1 METVRLSDKLELTRV
16 IVGCM
21 RMMDAGKKGKDLLRF
36 VHECMELGMNCFDHA
51 PVYGGNLCEKT
62 FGDDVV
68 KAEPGIREK
77 IKIVTKAGIVVP
89 GVFGNRHI
97 YYDSRENSLLA
108 EVEASLKRLSTD
120 HVDLLLIHR
129 PDILGHP
136 EEAAR
141 ALEKIVK
148 DGKAL
153 EVGVSN
159 YEVPQFEALQHYLPF
174 PLVANQ
180 VELSVKATDN
190 LFNGVVDTAM
200 RLDTGIM
207 AWSPLGGGSVF
218 KGEDDKSLRL
228 RETVGEIAG
237 EHNVA
242 MAAVMYAWLFRHP
255 AKVMAITGTM
265 SSEHLKPA
273 ADALSLALSY
283 DEWYGILAASR
294 GFDVP

>member
-1 METVRLSDKLELTRV
+1 METVRLSDKLALTRV

-21 RMMDAGKKGKDLLRF
+21 RMMDAGKKGKELLNF

-51 PVYGGNLCEKT
+51 PVYGGTLCEKT
-62 FGDDVV
+62 FGNDVI
-68 KAEPGIREK
+68 KAERGIREK
-77 IKIVTKAGIVVP
+77 IKIVTKAGIVAP
-89 GVFGNRHI
+89 GVFGNQHI
-97 YYDSRENSLLA
+97 YYDSRKDSLLA

-120 HVDLLLIHR
+120 HMDLLLIHR

-136 EEAAR
+136 EDAAR
-141 ALEKIVK
+141 AIEKIVK

-159 YEVPQFEALQHYLPF
+159 YEVSQFEALQRYVPF

-180 VELSVKATDN
+180 VEFSVKTTDN
-190 LFNGVVDTAM
+190 LFNGVIDTAM

-218 KGEDDKSLRL
+218 KGEDEKSIRL
-228 RETVGEIAG
+228 RKTISEIA
-237 EHNVA
+237 EAHNVT
-242 MAAVMYAWLFRHP
+242 MDTVMYAWIFKHP
-255 AKVMAITGTM
+255 AKIMAITGTM
-265 SSEHLKPA
+265 NAEHLKPA
-273 ADALSLALSY
+273 ADALALELSY

-294 GFDVP
+294 GFEVP

>member
-16 IVGCM
+16 IAGCM
-21 RMMDAGKKGKDLLRF
+21 RMMDAGKKGGELLRF
-36 VHECMELGMNCFDHA
+36 VQECMELGINCFDHA
-51 PVYGGNLCEKT
+51 PVYGGGLCEKT
-62 FGDDVV
+62 FGEDVI
-68 KAEPGIREK
+68 AACPGIREK

-89 GVFGNRHI
+89 GKYGNRHI

-108 EVEASLKRLSTD
+108 EMEASLKRLHTD

-141 ALEKIVK
+141 ALEKIVQE
-148 DGKAL
+148 GKAL

-180 VELSVKATDN
+180 VELSVKTTDQ
-190 LFNGVVDTAM
+190 LFNGVVDMAM

-218 KGEDDKSLRL
+218 RGEDEKSLRL
-228 RETVGEIAG
+228 RKAVGEIADA
-237 EHNVA
+237 H
-242 MAAVMYAWLFRHP
+242 AATMDTVMYAWLFRHP
-255 AKVMAITGTM
+255 AKIMAITGTM
-265 SSEHLKPA
+265 SSEHLRPA
-273 ADALSLALSY
+273 AEALSLELSY

>member
-1 METVRLSDKLELTRV
+1 METVKLSDKLELTRV

-21 RMMDAGKKGKDLLRF
+21 RMMDAGKKGKELLNF

-51 PVYGGNLCEKT
+51 PVYGGTLCEKT
-62 FGDDVV
+62 FGDDVI

-77 IKIVTKAGIVVP
+77 MKIVTKAGIVVP
-89 GVFGNRHI
+89 GKFGNRHI
-97 YYDSRENSLLA
+97 YYDSRESSLLA
-108 EVEASLKRLSTD
+108 EMDASLERLSTD

-129 PDILGHP
+129 PDILGNP
-136 EEAAR
+136 EETAR

-159 YEVPQFEALQHYLPF
+159 YEVSQFEALQRFLPF

-180 VELSVKATDN
+180 VELSVKTTDN
-190 LFNGVVDTAM
+190 LFNGVIDTAM

-218 KGEDDKSLRL
+218 KGEDEKLVRL
-228 RETVGEIAG
+228 RNTIGEIA
-237 EHNVA
+237 EAHNVT
-242 MAAVMYAWLFRHP
+242 MDTVMYAWIFRHP
-255 AKVMAITGTM
+255 AKIMAITGTM

-273 ADALSLALSY
+273 ADALSLELSY

>member
-1 METVRLSDKLELTRV
+1 METVKLSDKLELTRV

-21 RMMDAGKKGKDLLRF
+21 RMMDAGKKGRELLSF

-51 PVYGGNLCEKT
+51 PVYGGTLCEKT
-62 FGDDVV
+62 FGDDVI
-68 KAEPGIREK
+68 KAEPGIRGK

-89 GVFGNRHI
+89 GMAGNRHI
-97 YYDSRENSLLA
+97 YYDSREGSLIA

-136 EEAAR
+136 EETAR

-159 YEVPQFEALQHYLPF
+159 YEVSQFEALQQYLPF

-180 VELSVKATDN
+180 VEVSVKTTDN
-190 LFNGVVDTAM
+190 LFNGVIDTAM
-200 RLDTGIM
+200 RLHTGIM
-207 AWSPLGGGSVF
+207 AWSPWEVEAYLKEKMRNLSVC
-218 KGEDDKSLRL
+218 GRQSVRL
-228 RETVGEIAG
+228 PG
-237 EHNVA
+237 N
-242 MAAVMYAWLFRHP
+242 
-255 AKVMAITGTM
+255 ITLLWIQLCMHGC
-265 SSEHLKPA
+265 S
-273 ADALSLALSY
+273 
-283 DEWYGILAASR
+283 GIRQRSWR
-294 GFDVP
+294 SPEQ